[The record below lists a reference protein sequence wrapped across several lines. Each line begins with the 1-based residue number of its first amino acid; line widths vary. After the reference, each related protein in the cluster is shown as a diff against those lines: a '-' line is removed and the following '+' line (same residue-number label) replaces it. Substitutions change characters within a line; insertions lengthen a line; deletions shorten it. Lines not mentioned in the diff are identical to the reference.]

1 MAFHLLGITRET
13 SRGDVSM
20 RTWRVTAWISRRR
33 SRLAEVNHRERRD
46 ARRSRKR
53 IRRREI
59 RGATAKHGLFDRR
72 RHLAG
77 RCVSRVVELGLRK
90 QACFAVSSGPGPCAT
105 CEAEPSESIREA
117 LIRELNEEIRVT
129 PIDFV
134 ELAVLPD
141 LQPNINGVSAYHI
154 FLVTHWEGAGP
165 IVVGDEHSEIRW
177 FRISEA
183 VNLDLA
189 HPAYVGLLKGIKTDW

>member
-1 MAFHLLGITRET
+1 MEGITVCAGAFLFRN
-13 SRGDVSM
+13 G
-20 RTWRVTAWISRRR
+20 
-33 SRLAEVNHRERRD
+33 
-46 ARRSRKR
+46 R
-53 IRRREI
+53 I
-59 RGATAKHGLFDRR
+59 L
-72 RHLAG
+72 
-77 RCVSRVVELGLRK
+77 LGLRS
-90 QACFAVSSGPGPCAT
+90 QNRSAYPGVWDAIGGH
-105 CEAEPSESIREA
+105 AEPSESIREA